1 MAADFELRSGDSSP
15 HDARRSAARGP
26 HSITLTGVGAAAAA
40 RRAAREFLAQSPGAA
55 AGLADTVELVVSEL
69 VTNAIRHATGPCR
82 LELDHTDGGV
92 RVSVHDDDAHAAPA
106 PRDHGP
112 LRVGGHGLELVRAL
126 SAELV
131 VTATA
136 TGKTVTA
143 HIRARDTPPAR

>member
-15 HDARRSAARGP
+15 HDARRSPARGP
-26 HSITLTGVGAAAAA
+26 RSITLTGVGAAAAA

-55 AGLADTVELVVSEL
+55 PGLADTVELVVSEL

-82 LELDHTDGGV
+82 LELAHVDRGV
-92 RVSVHDDDAHAAPA
+92 RVSVHDDAHAAPT

-126 SAELV
+126 STDLV

-143 HIRARDTPPAR
+143 HIRAPDTPPPG